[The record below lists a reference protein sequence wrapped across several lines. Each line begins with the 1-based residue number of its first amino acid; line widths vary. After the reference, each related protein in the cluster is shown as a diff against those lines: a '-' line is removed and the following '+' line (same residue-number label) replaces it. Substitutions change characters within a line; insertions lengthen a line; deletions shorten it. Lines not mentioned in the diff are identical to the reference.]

1 MPLASRLA
9 ALRTSRWLKPL
20 MRVVHIRR
28 IRSTS
33 RVEFRWFSCIRIFGI
48 SAGASR
54 SNSHRQVLQFF
65 PNQSQFANDLV
76 GDLVFQDF
84 TSLSRNTIAFTAGS
98 SIVHVTSRGPVFYSS
113 G

>member
-9 ALRTSRWLKPL
+9 ALRTSRWLMPL
-20 MRVVHIRR
+20 RVAHIRR
-28 IRSTS
+28 IRSAS
-33 RVEFRWFSCIRIFGI
+33 RIEFRWFSCIRIFGI

-65 PNQSQFANDLV
+65 PNQAQFANDLV

-98 SIVHVTSRGPVFYSS
+98 SIVHVAPRGLVFHSS